1 MTDLKLI
8 DQVRLKIRTLHY
20 SIRTEQAYIK
30 WIKHYVRFFRLTHPK
45 DLNHLHINNY
55 LSFLATKMNYSAAT
69 QSQALNAIIFLYRE
83 ILKTNLDDI
92 GNYTRAKKSTK
103 LPVVLSKKEVGSI
116 LNQLLG
122 KYRIMAGLLYG
133 SGLRLLE
140 CIRLRIK
147 DIDFDYKNITVRNGK
162 GAKDRVTILP
172 ESQIESLYLHLAL
185 VKQIHK
191 QDLKDGYG
199 TVFLPYALAEKY
211 KNANKSWGWQY
222 VFPAAKLSIDP
233 RSGIKRRHHM
243 SESILQKEIRNAVH
257 NADINKPASCHTLRH
272 SFATHLLENGYDI
285 RTVQELLGHKDV
297 RTTMIYTHVLN
308 KGGLAVHSPLDSSSK
323 Q

>member
-116 LNQLLG
+116 LNQLSG

-308 KGGLAVHSPLDSSSK
+308 KGGLAVLSPLDSSSK